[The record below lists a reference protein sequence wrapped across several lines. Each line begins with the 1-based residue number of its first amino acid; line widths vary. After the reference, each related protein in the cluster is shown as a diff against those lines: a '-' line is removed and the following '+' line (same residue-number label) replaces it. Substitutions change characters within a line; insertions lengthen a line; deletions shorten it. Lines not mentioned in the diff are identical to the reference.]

1 MLTLQHTMVAI
12 CTTCAV
18 CKDCVSWAYHWAA
31 IISLYAYVFNPLLFV
46 LETDCVYC
54 AVRLESLAKTGY
66 ISLLKTVSRLR
77 RVAGISRRT
86 KSSIPGQTVS
96 DSWRTGARPFPKYF
110 CSLRSV
116 SLHHCHILAFIH
128 ALLLPGEQNGRIL
141 GNLQKNTTLL
151 RNSGNTAYKI
161 TPTFSSLR

>member
-1 MLTLQHTMVAI
+1 MPRL
-12 CTTCAV
+12 C
-18 CKDCVSWAYHWAA
+18 
-31 IISLYAYVFNPLLFV
+31 VFNIDSLDLINV
-46 LETDCVYC
+46 RECVYC